1 MLILWL
7 VALIALLMINAFFV
21 IGEFSIVKVRAS
33 RIAELKANGDR
44 RAILVE
50 RLQANLDE
58 FLAICQVGIT
68 LASVALGMVG
78 AGLTNAIDGRPVG
91 ASELTVRAVLAM
103 AFSYVVVSGCHIVL
117 AEQVPKSIAIRFAD
131 RAALWSARPMM
142 VCRAIFFPALWILNR
157 ATAICLRAIGLR
169 SNDDGEHHSEDELRI
184 ILNHSQEHGMMSFR
198 RLLFMENIFELGELK
213 TRDAMR
219 PCSQVRSLT
228 LGAPW
233 TDSLAVIRTHRFSRF
248 PLIDPATPDMPI
260 GVIHIKDLIMDQVL
274 APDQDPDLRSRA
286 RPFLTVRPDAA
297 LETVLAD
304 MQRRRFQV
312 AAVVDNANRWI
323 GFLTMEDI
331 LEEIVGT
338 ITDEFELDTPVLL
351 SDALAPER
359 VVLGVE
365 APSVVAAV
373 RVAINRLEATA
384 LGHDKEA
391 VIAAV
396 VERERQATT
405 YLGKGIAMPHA
416 RIANLAKPMLVLAR
430 SDQGI
435 PVDAKLGERAHLLF
449 ILLTP
454 AANPRVHQRLQA
466 RIAAIMD
473 NSEYVDERLREATDA
488 ATAYDVIRTGE
499 QAAID

>member
-1 MLILWL
+1 MLL
-7 VALIALLMINAFFV
+7 VWIIALVLLLALNMFFV

-33 RIAELKANGDR
+33 RIAELKAAGDH
-44 RAILVE
+44 RAVLVE
-50 RLQANLDE
+50 KLQSNIDE
-58 FLAICQVGIT
+58 FLSICQVGIT
-68 LASVALGMVG
+68 LASIALGMVS
-78 AGLTNAIDGRPVG
+78 AGLTQVIDGRPPG
-91 ASELTVRAVLAM
+91 ATELTARAVAAM
-103 AFSYVVVSGCHIVL
+103 IVSYVVVSGCHIVL

-142 VCRAIFFPALWILNR
+142 ICRAVFFPALWILNR
-157 ATAICLRAIGLR
+157 AASLCLRAIGLR
-169 SNDDGEHHSEDELRI
+169 RNDGSEHHSEDELRI
-184 ILNHSQEHGMMSFR
+184 ILNQSQENGMMSFR

-213 TRDAMR
+213 VRDAMR
-219 PCSQVRSLT
+219 PRTQVRTLT
-228 LGAPW
+228 IGAPW
-233 TDSLAVIRTHRFSRF
+233 ADSLAVIRVNRFSRF
-248 PLIDPATPDMPI
+248 PLIDPAAPDMPI

-286 RPFLTVRPDAA
+286 RPFLTVSPDAA

-312 AAVVDNANRWI
+312 AAVVDGANRWI

-351 SDALAPER
+351 ADALAPER

-365 APSVVAAV
+365 APSVVTAV
-373 RVAINRLEATA
+373 RVAINRLDPTA

-396 VERERQATT
+396 IERERQAST
-405 YLGKGIAMPHA
+405 YLGKGLAMPHA
-416 RIANLAKPMLVLAR
+416 RITNLSKPMLVLVR
-430 SDQGI
+430 SDLGI
-435 PVDAKLGERAHLLF
+435 PVDAKPGDRAHLLF

-454 AANPRVHQRLQA
+454 ASNPRMHQRLQA

-473 NSEYVDERLREATDA
+473 NSDYVDERLREATDA
-488 ATAYDVIRTGE
+488 ATAYEVIRTGE